1 MLSIFCAKLNNPPL
15 YTPNKKVTQM
25 NPTIIILLK
34 NIHNDKPTKHYYVR
48 VDSMQ
53 DALKNNIKIVDDM
66 KDASIFYS
74 SYTVNSIIKHLDQ
87 LYPPSPTQKYI
98 IYKYD
103 SILNIQDSNNHIGK
117 ENKESLENDIPFYVF
132 TLSGSGKKLYLNAD
146 LPDGGSVWNWN
157 FHYTKVKATT
167 FTSIDEAQQIIDQ
180 IKQETPGAYFGFV
193 NIDKRYYTPKEYK
206 PPHFKPSPLR
216 PIDIFPD

>member
-74 SYTVNSIIKHLDQ
+74 S
-87 LYPPSPTQKYI
+87 
-98 IYKYD
+98 
-103 SILNIQDSNNHIGK
+103 
-117 ENKESLENDIPFYVF
+117 
-132 TLSGSGKKLYLNAD
+132 
-146 LPDGGSVWNWN
+146 
-157 FHYTKVKATT
+157 
-167 FTSIDEAQQIIDQ
+167 
-180 IKQETPGAYFGFV
+180 
-193 NIDKRYYTPKEYK
+193 
-206 PPHFKPSPLR
+206 
-216 PIDIFPD
+216 